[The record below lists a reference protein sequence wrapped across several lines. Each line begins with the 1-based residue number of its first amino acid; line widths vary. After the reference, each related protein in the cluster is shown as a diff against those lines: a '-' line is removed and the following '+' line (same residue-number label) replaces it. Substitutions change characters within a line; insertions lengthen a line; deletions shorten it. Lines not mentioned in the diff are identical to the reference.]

1 MDFNGGSSLD
11 GLNNISYSSSAID
24 PLTVIDMMRNNQ
36 LQYNFYEEQMQLQR
50 MRNNFNDQQ
59 NKLANFAT
67 GRR

>member
-1 MDFNGGSSLD
+1 VDFNGGSSLD

-59 NKLANFAT
+59 NKLANFAI

>member
-1 MDFNGGSSLD
+1 VDFNGGSSLD

>member
-11 GLNNISYSSSAID
+11 GLNNILHSSSAID